1 MSIFR
6 VPPSDYAEDRAK
18 LFARA
23 PSKIYFGHISSF
35 VVLTYLAWDVLPTYV
50 LVIWVAWESLGTP
63 ILLHK
68 LTRNVGKS
76 PMTED
81 ELSAWQDKLH
91 GLFAAV
97 GVSWGLFVTL
107 GLDIHNPAHFSIQ
120 MAIVAGASA
129 AAARSL
135 GIFRFSFYFYEIPF
149 AGFLAIR
156 IFMLGGDY
164 MLLGVLV
171 VIFMG
176 MLCRL
181 ANDTSEEL
189 SEYLATKVENL
200 DLARKYQLTA
210 QRADDANLAKTQFLT
225 QANHDLRQPIHAI
238 GLLSECLRDQPL
250 DREGEHILDTIDTSV
265 ENLSKLFKSL
275 LNISSLETGALTP
288 EENVF
293 SLNELIQ
300 QVVRQ
305 AQPEAMQHDT
315 ELTFAKT
322 SLWVKTDKALLGSI
336 LQNLVFNAA
345 NYSRGKR
352 VLIGVKTHN
361 GQPAIHVLDQGIGI
375 PKGLQPQIFS
385 EFVRG
390 NPDGPN
396 RVEGLGLG
404 LAIVA
409 RTAKLLN
416 IVVDLTSIEDRGTHV
431 ILSAIN
437 VVQEPST
444 IGSRSTPIAMSN
456 VRDLTAMVVDDNQ
469 QILTGLQALLTKW
482 GYSVDAR
489 TPQSFRM
496 PSKAPSLLIV
506 DLHLNIEKNGLVI
519 AAEIAD
525 YYSTDIPT
533 LVISGTLTPEI
544 VDKAKDMGFWVLQKP
559 VPAHVLRSTLLAMN
573 VVKNDGALVATLR

>member
-35 VVLTYLAWDVLPTYV
+35 AVLTYLAWDILPTYV
-50 LVIWVAWESLGTP
+50 LVIWAAWEGLGTP

-81 ELSAWQDKLH
+81 ELSAWQGKLH
-91 GLFAAV
+91 GLFAVV
-97 GVSWGLFVTL
+97 GVSWGLFVAL

-135 GIFRFSFYFYEIPF
+135 GIFQFSFYFYEIPF
-149 AGFLAIR
+149 AGFLAVR

-164 MLLGVLV
+164 IMLGVLV

-181 ANDTSEEL
+181 ANDISEEL

-238 GLLSECLRDQPL
+238 GLLSACLRDQPL
-250 DREGEHILDTIDTSV
+250 DQEGERILDTIDTSV

-275 LNISSLETGALTP
+275 LNLSSLETGALTP

-293 SLNELIQ
+293 ALDEVIQ

-305 AQPEAMQHDT
+305 AQPEAMQHHT
-315 ELTFAKT
+315 ELTFVKT

-336 LQNLVFNAA
+336 LQNVVFNAV

-375 PKGLQPQIFS
+375 PKVLQTQIFS
-385 EFVRG
+385 EFIRG

-409 RTAKLLN
+409 RTAKLLKLD
-416 IVVDLTSIEDRGTHV
+416 VDLASIEGHGTHV
-431 ILSAIN
+431 TLSALN
-437 VVQEPST
+437 VVQKTFTLDP
-444 IGSRSTPIAMSN
+444 RST
-456 VRDLTAMVVDDNQ
+456 LTVVPDARNLTVVIVDDNQ
-469 QILTGLQALLTKW
+469 QILTGLQTLLTKW
-482 GYSVDAR
+482 GYSAEAK
-489 TPQSFRM
+489 TPQTFRM
-496 PSKAPSLLIV
+496 PPKAPNLLII
-506 DLHLNIEKNGLVI
+506 DLHLNIEKNGLDM
-519 AAEIAD
+519 AAGISEHFA
-525 YYSTDIPT
+525 TRIPT

-544 VDKAKDMGFWVLQKP
+544 EVQAKDMGYWVLLKP
-559 VPAHVLRSTLLAMN
+559 VSAHVLRSSLLAMN
-573 VVKNDGALVATLR
+573 ARKTDGT